1 MNFGF
6 SVLLR
11 PGFFVF
17 SVMTSISS
25 VDTPVDRRRFVVF
38 KCFCSLLGFHVRR
51 LLLRRSIRRLPLQYG
66 YIFVYFDVH
75 SG

>member
-1 MNFGF
+1 M
-6 SVLLR
+6 
-11 PGFFVF
+11 F

-25 VDTPVDRRRFVVF
+25 VDTPVDRRRFVFSSVF
-38 KCFCSLLGFHVRR
+38 VAYWASCRTTI
-51 LLLRRSIRRLPLQYG
+51 LRRSIRRLPLQYG